1 MPKLKLDGCRP
12 TPLASYLKALGILR
26 LISSDANNVS
36 GQAADPQARGMWHNE
51 CFHLET
57 ELDFD
62 ALCHFFLEDY
72 APSPIVTP
80 WNGGGGFYEENKR
93 DAIEPLLAPKVAKR
107 FDSIAEAIGFGFTA
121 IKKLKLTETPKGA
134 AKAELI
140 SLLRSELP
148 DSALGWMDAVLVLSE
163 DSVNFPP
170 LLGTG
175 GNEGNLNFMYNFVC
189 HLVSTKT
196 SKHYGLFDA
205 SSGSPRNEARSL
217 LSSALSEASSND
229 FVPTTFGPFSP
240 GESGGKNST
249 TGYEGEPKINPW
261 DFILM
266 FEGAVSFAGAATR
279 RHQNGLEFQPGSRSS
294 FPFTVSAAGSGWGG
308 LGMDDEAGT
317 NARGEFWAPLW
328 QRPAKFCELEVLF
341 SEGRAVLNGNTARN
355 GLDFARS
362 AKSLGV
368 SRGFSHFQRFG
379 FLKRA
384 GDAYRAIPMARHAVA
399 ESVSESAKLIS
410 DFDRNSW
417 LDRLRRL
424 GRDTNT
430 ATSARNCVRQFED
443 ALMSFLEQP
452 NHREPAERVLVAL
465 GELCEWQARS
475 PDGRETLPPPP
486 VLSDRWIAK
495 ANDDSPEFRV
505 AAALAGLGL
514 PSIADA
520 EIAENTPELEDNTSK
535 AEGSSESSAPKIK
548 RAMPMAAHFAPIQE
562 KGFPRH
568 RAWQPEGSSPTVVWG
583 SGNLVSNMTAVLDRR
598 IVEMSTRGLT
608 EKPFSS
614 ATSARLSDVVQFLSD
629 DFDDKRCAALLS
641 GLIWARPFQYF
652 KMKGAPYGASYAA
665 IPFAYAALKPIFMP
679 DEALRRAQ
687 VLEEAARLP
696 IPPGLTAKLRAGRGT
711 QDGRATDAAVR
722 LALARC
728 RASGLHSPFSDW
740 QAGGRHFRK
749 ENSRIGLGISADRLA
764 ASLLIPINDW
774 ALNKLLEIAYPDPQ
788 STDENTFEGGQNQ

>member
-1 MPKLKLDGCRP
+1 MPELKLDGCRP

-36 GQAADPQARGMWHNE
+36 GQAADPKARGMWHNE

-72 APSPIVTP
+72 APSPIMAP
-80 WNGGGGFYEENKR
+80 WNGAGGFYNGTGKR
-93 DAIEPLLAPKVAKR
+93 M
-107 FDSIAEAIGFGFTA
+107 EAIRPFFEHSVAQRFLPISQAVRLGVSA
-121 IKKLKLTETPKGA
+121 IKKQGLTDTPKAEDKA
-134 AKAELI
+134 ALI
-140 SLLRSELP
+140 ASLRAELP

-163 DSVNFPP
+163 GSVNFPP

-175 GNEGNLNFMYNFVC
+175 GNDGRLNFTYNFMC
-189 HLVSTKT
+189 HLISDEHK
-196 SKHYGLFDA
+196 GLFCA
-205 SSGSPRNEARSL
+205 MSGKPRSGADSL
-217 LSSALSEASSND
+217 LSNALRESPSKDFISEAIG
-229 FVPTTFGPFSP
+229 FFAP
-240 GESGGKNST
+240 GMAGGKNAS
-249 TGYEGEPKINPW
+249 TGYEGKSSINPW

-279 RHQNGLEFQPGSRSS
+279 RHQNGLEFQPGSRAS

-328 QRPAKFCELEVLF
+328 RRPAKFCELEVLF

>member
-317 NARGEFWAPLW
+317 NARGEFWAP
-328 QRPAKFCELEVLF
+328 
-341 SEGRAVLNGNTARN
+341 
-355 GLDFARS
+355 
-362 AKSLGV
+362 
-368 SRGFSHFQRFG
+368 
-379 FLKRA
+379 
-384 GDAYRAIPMARHAVA
+384 
-399 ESVSESAKLIS
+399 KLIS